1 MLITIFKIIMQ
12 EIKDFIQDYP
22 DFPKKGILFRDITP
36 ILANP
41 IIFSKL
47 IDMMSS
53 STIIENADAIV
64 AVDARGFIFGSA
76 IALKT
81 LKPMLVA
88 RKPGK
93 LPGDIIESNYTL
105 EYSENSLSI
114 QRNSLKDFD
123 KLAIVDDLLATGGTV
138 QCVEKI
144 LKSLGKKI
152 SGISVVVELKDLN
165 ARSRIDS
172 KIDSQ
177 IVY

>member
-1 MLITIFKIIMQ
+1 MQ
-12 EIKDFIQDYP
+12 EIKDFIKDYP
-22 DFPKKGILFRDITP
+22 DFPKKGILFKDITP

-47 IDMMSS
+47 IDNMSS
-53 STIIENADAIV
+53 SNIIKDADAIV
-64 AVDARGFIFGSA
+64 SIDARGFIFGSG

-93 LPGDIIESNYTL
+93 LPGDLIESKYTL

-114 QRNSLKDFD
+114 QRKSIKDFN

-138 QCVEKI
+138 KCVEKI
-144 LKSLGKKI
+144 LKSLGKEI

-165 ARSRIDS
+165 ARSKIDS

-177 IVY
+177 IIY